1 MNPRVFCK
9 TEIKNGKEII
19 GYIQLVKYQAKGG
32 LPHIEYS
39 LIENYWNQKIMSAE
53 LPKFLKKCKKLEI
66 PRLIAMVEHN
76 NKASIK
82 LLEKNSFIKIATLDD
97 KLVYVLAQDLMLE
110 IAKLN
115 KNALKSIKGFANGN

>member
-19 GYIQLVKYQAKGG
+19 GYIQLVRYQRNG

-66 PRLIAMVEHN
+66 PRLIAMVEKN
-76 NKASIK
+76 NKASIR

-97 KLVYVLAQDLMLE
+97 KLVYVLAQDLILE
-110 IAKLN
+110 IATLN

>member
-1 MNPRVFCK
+1 MNPRVFSK

-19 GYIQLVKYQAKGG
+19 GYIQLVKYQRNG

-39 LIENYWNQKIMSAE
+39 LIQNYWNQKIMSLE

-66 PRLIAMVEHN
+66 PRLIAMVKQN

-82 LLEKNSFIKIATLDD
+82 LLEKNSFIKIATFDD
-97 KLVYVLAQDLMLE
+97 KFGYVLAQDLISE
-110 IAKLN
+110 IGIFN
-115 KNALKSIKGFANGN
+115 KNAIKSMGVVLNG

>member
-1 MNPRVFCK
+1 MNPRSFCK

-19 GYIQLVKYQAKGG
+19 GYIQLVKYQRNG

-66 PRLIAMVEHN
+66 PRLIAMVKQN
-76 NKASIK
+76 NKASIR
-82 LLEKNSFIKIATLDD
+82 LLENNKFIKIATFDD
-97 KLVYVLAQDLMLE
+97 KFGYVLAQDLMVE
-110 IAKLN
+110 IGIFN
-115 KNALKSIKGFANGN
+115 KNAIKSMGVVLNG

>member
-19 GYIQLVKYQAKGG
+19 GYIQLVRYQRNG

-39 LIENYWNQKIMSAE
+39 LIENYWNQKIMSVE

-97 KLVYVLAQDLMLE
+97 KLVYVLAQDLILE

>member
-19 GYIQLVKYQAKGG
+19 GYIQLVRYQRNG

-39 LIENYWNQKIMSAE
+39 LIENYWNQKIMSVE

-66 PRLIAMVEHN
+66 PRLIAMVEKN
-76 NKASIK
+76 NKTSIR
-82 LLEKNSFIKIATLDD
+82 LLEKNKFIKIATFDD
-97 KLVYVLAQDLMLE
+97 KFGYVLAQDLMLE
-110 IAKLN
+110 IGIFN
-115 KNALKSIKGFANGN
+115 KNAIKSMGAINGN